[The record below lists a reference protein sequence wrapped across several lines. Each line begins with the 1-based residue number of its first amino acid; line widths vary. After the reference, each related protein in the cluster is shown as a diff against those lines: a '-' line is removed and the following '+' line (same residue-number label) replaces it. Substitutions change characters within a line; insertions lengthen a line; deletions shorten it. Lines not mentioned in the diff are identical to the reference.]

1 MTRTVALNPTSP
13 PPPPEALGRRLDT
26 LRGARVG
33 FFSNNK
39 PNADA
44 LLERTARALQDRFG
58 IEPRFFTK
66 EVPSLEAGEALLAT
80 CSEACDAIVLA
91 AYD

>member
-13 PPPPEALGRRLDT
+13 PPPPEALGRRLAT

-33 FFSNNK
+33 FLSNNK

-44 LLERTARALQDRFG
+44 LLARTAAALEARFG
-58 IEPRFFTK
+58 IEAHFFTK
-66 EVPSLEAGEALLAT
+66 EVPSLEAGEDLLRT
-80 CSEACDAIVLA
+80 CSETCDAIVLA